1 MAHFAELDSN
11 NVVLRVIVVNN
22 AELLDE
28 NDVEQE
34 SLGISFCQ
42 TLFGGTWKQTSYN
55 GNLRKNFAGVGYSYD
70 SSKNAFIAPQPYSSW
85 TLNETSCQW
94 EPPVSYPTDGN
105 RYTWNEETTSW
116 DVIE

>member
-1 MAHFAELDSN
+1 MTAA
-11 NVVLRVIVVNN
+11 
-22 AELLDE
+22 
-28 NDVEQE
+28 
-34 SLGISFCQ
+34 
-42 TLFGGTWKQTSYN
+42 
-55 GNLRKNFAGVGYSYD
+55 
-70 SSKNAFIAPQPYSSW
+70 KNAFIAPQPYSSW